1 VIDSLARIP
10 TIPLICR
17 SRVSRDH
24 QLAQTAGDE
33 RATDAPAD
41 ADGGVGREA
50 QAAIPRIERA

>member
-1 VIDSLARIP
+1 M
-10 TIPLICR
+10 PLNCR

-33 RATDAPAD
+33 HATDAPED

-50 QAAIPRIERA
+50 QAAIPRIEQA

>member
-1 VIDSLARIP
+1 
-10 TIPLICR
+10 
-17 SRVSRDH
+17 
-24 QLAQTAGDE
+24 LAQTAGDE